1 MPLAKTPEQIETAWR
16 WAYAEMGQRLTLM
29 QGQGHIANARQNLA
43 IQTQSQSLTNAQ
55 LTGLSRILRVERK
68 AQKSLPPPPPEPP
81 PGLVF
86 DDGIFAGLNE
96 DWD

>member
-1 MPLAKTPEQIETAWR
+1 
-16 WAYAEMGQRLTLM
+16 
-29 QGQGHIANARQNLA
+29 
-43 IQTQSQSLTNAQ
+43 
-55 LTGLSRILRVERK
+55 VERK